1 MPLPI
6 IQIKWTTFKRLTKQI
21 PIVYLL
27 IIVSSLLGLAYF
39 LTRLNI
45 EASWQTVSITS
56 AIYIIL
62 FSRIE
67 YKPEHRLL
75 LKQYPNAFYTSVAID
90 ALLISVPFY
99 FVNIISGV
107 TTSMLA
113 LVLSLLFVKYEG
125 KPKINPV
132 VPSPFFIKGSY
143 MWHSKMR
150 YLLPMVWL
158 VSLLLIVIVRVHDN
172 YNLATVILGVGVII
186 SFASTIMQAEDQ
198 SFVQIYLNKKHFIKT
213 NLKETIY
220 NSVIFILPMVAVMII
235 LFPSKWYI
243 SLIMLVAIMVI
254 TVMLSVTKYAFYPS
268 LTLALVIFVI
278 GLLAVGALAVSLYG
292 IALIPIY
299 FAVLYYQ
306 YSKNVSK
313 LLNENEE
320 TEY

>member
-21 PIVYLL
+21 PFVYLL

-39 LTRLNI
+39 LSRLNI
-45 EASWQTVSITS
+45 DATWQTVSIAS

-67 YKPEHRLL
+67 YRTEQRLL
-75 LKQYPNAFYTSVAID
+75 LKQYPNAFFTSVAID
-90 ALLISVPFY
+90 ASLISVPFY

-107 TTSMLA
+107 ITSILA
-113 LVLSLLFVKYEG
+113 LVLSLIFVKYDG

-143 MWHSKMR
+143 MWHSKVR

-158 VSLLLIVIVRVHDN
+158 VSLLFIVVARVHDN
-172 YNLATVILGVGVII
+172 YNLATVSLGVGAFI
-186 SFASTIMQAEDQ
+186 SFASTIMQAEDK

-220 NSVIFILPMVAVMII
+220 NSVIFALPMVAIMIM

-254 TVMLSVTKYAFYPS
+254 TVMLSITKYAFYPS

-278 GLLAVGALAVSLYG
+278 GLLAVGALAASLYG

-299 FAVLYYQ
+299 FAILYYQ
-306 YSKNVSK
+306 YSKNISK

>member
-21 PIVYLL
+21 PFVYLL
-27 IIVSSLLGLAYF
+27 IIVSSFLGLAYF

-45 EASWQTVSITS
+45 EASWQTVSIAS

-62 FSRIE
+62 FTRIE
-67 YKPEHRLL
+67 YKTEQRLL
-75 LKQYPNAFYTSVAID
+75 LKQYPKAFYTSVAID
-90 ALLISVPFY
+90 ALLISAPFY
-99 FVNIISGV
+99 FMNIISGI

-113 LVLSLLFVKYEG
+113 LVLSLVYVKYEG

-143 MWHSKMR
+143 MWHSKVR

-158 VSLLLIVIVRVHDN
+158 VSLLLIVVARVHDN
-172 YNLATVILGVGVII
+172 YNLATVSLGVGALI
-186 SFASTIMQAEDQ
+186 SFASTIMQSEDQ

-220 NSVIFILPMVAVMII
+220 NSMIFALPMVTIMIM

-243 SLIMLVAIMVI
+243 SLILLVTIIVI
-254 TVMLSVTKYAFYPS
+254 TVMLNVTKYAFYPS
-268 LTLALVIFVI
+268 LTLAIVMFVI
-278 GLLAVGALAVSLYG
+278 GVFAVGALAISLYG

-306 YSKNVSK
+306 YSKNISK
-313 LLNENEE
+313 LLNGNEE
-320 TEY
+320 TKY